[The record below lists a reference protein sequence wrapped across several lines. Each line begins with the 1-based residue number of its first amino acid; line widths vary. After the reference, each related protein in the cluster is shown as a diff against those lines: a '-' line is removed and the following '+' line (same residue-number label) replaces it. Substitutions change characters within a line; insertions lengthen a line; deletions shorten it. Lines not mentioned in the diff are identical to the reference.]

1 MSNLIPVGRKAVSLA
16 AKYGPQAKIA
26 WDTAGQAAA
35 EQVKIRRARAS
46 NRRRA
51 VEKARTVVDGTVLRQ
66 IHGDQVVWVVYAG
79 DEPLTAYPLPDIDLA
94 ELTKR
99 AKLSDR
105 LTPEQY
111 DESRARARAK
121 RAARTVRRRRRA
133 GRAGSEVDI
142 ADGSS

>member
-1 MSNLIPVGRKAVSLA
+1 MSNLIPVGKKAVTLA
-16 AKYGPQAKIA
+16 AKYGPQAKVA

-35 EQVKIRRARAS
+35 EQVKIRRARAA

-79 DEPLTAYPLPDIDLA
+79 DEPITAYPLPDIDLD

-99 AKLSDR
+99 ARLSDR
-105 LTPEQY
+105 MTPEQY
-111 DESRARARAK
+111 DESRTRARAK
-121 RAARTVRRRRRA
+121 RAASTVRRARRKKA
-133 GRAGSEVDI
+133 
-142 ADGSS
+142 

>member
-46 NRRRA
+46 NRRSA

-111 DESRARARAK
+111 DESRARARAR

>member
-1 MSNLIPVGRKAVSLA
+1 MSNLIPVGKKAVTLA
-16 AKYGPQAKIA
+16 AKYGPQAKVA

-35 EQVKIRRARAS
+35 EQVKIRRARAA

-79 DEPLTAYPLPDIDLA
+79 DEPITAYPLVDVELD

-99 AKLSDR
+99 ARLSER
-105 LTPEQY
+105 MTPEQY
-111 DESRARARAK
+111 DETRARARAK
-121 RAARTVRRRRRA
+121 RVARTVRRR
-133 GRAGSEVDI
+133 GRTTG
-142 ADGSS
+142 